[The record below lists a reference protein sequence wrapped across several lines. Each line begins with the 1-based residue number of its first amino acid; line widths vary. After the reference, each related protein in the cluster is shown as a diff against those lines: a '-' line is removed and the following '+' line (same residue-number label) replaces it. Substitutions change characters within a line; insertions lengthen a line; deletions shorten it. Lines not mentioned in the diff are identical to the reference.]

1 MKLKETTYKAYS
13 GIAKYCRTG
22 DSKHIKD
29 LELRQDRMPH
39 YRRLVFNITKNT
51 LKQAYPITFKLFNN
65 AQWEEVVD
73 DYFKNHN
80 AQEYRIWLMPKEFYE
95 YLVEKKYAE
104 KYNMPFL
111 NDLLLF
117 EWIEIEV
124 HTMEDEIFPKFK
136 KEGDIWN
143 DILILMPEYR
153 LLQLEYPVH
162 IKQTKEITAA
172 DKGNYFLFSYR
183 TLENKSVKFMDL
195 SILFAFCIE
204 QIEEGNTL
212 KDIVKQFF
220 TLTNSEF
227 NNEIKEKTESFIKGL
242 IQKEVVLG
250 FK

>member
-1 MKLKETTYKAYS
+1 
-13 GIAKYCRTG
+13 
-22 DSKHIKD
+22 
-29 LELRQDRMPH
+29 
-39 YRRLVFNITKNT
+39 
-51 LKQAYPITFKLFNN
+51 
-65 AQWEEVVD
+65 
-73 DYFKNHN
+73 
-80 AQEYRIWLMPKEFYE
+80 
-95 YLVEKKYAE
+95 
-104 KYNMPFL
+104 MPFL

-124 HTMEDEIFPKFK
+124 HTMEDEIFPKIK